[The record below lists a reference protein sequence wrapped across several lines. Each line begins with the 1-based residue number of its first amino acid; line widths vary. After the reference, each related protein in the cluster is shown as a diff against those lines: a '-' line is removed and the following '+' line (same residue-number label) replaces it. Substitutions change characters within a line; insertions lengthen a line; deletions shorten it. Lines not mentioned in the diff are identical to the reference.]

1 MNTTGKVSDIL
12 KSVTKAIAELC
23 QCQYTS
29 SFIVD
34 SQLFCNGK
42 SEVVYQ
48 GQLLTT
54 DGKAAEEIRNLTHE
68 WVLDKPFISVSDQ
81 MYQLNPYCS
90 VIIDKVGE
98 NVCDALSPTEST
110 LKSDKISGTDFTIRE
125 ISFIVVMALLVV
137 VIIAFAVCVTAY
149 FIRRRSL
156 KTHRFKIRYRKLWLI
171 SACAYSGKRN
181 DSMRLIKNMRLYG
194 T

>member
-1 MNTTGKVSDIL
+1 MNTTGKVSDIS

-48 GQLLTT
+48 GKLLTT
-54 DGKAAEEIRNLTHE
+54 DGKAAEEIRNLTQE
-68 WVLDKPFISVSDQ
+68 WVLNKPFVSVSDQ
-81 MYQLNPYCS
+81 TYQLNPYCS

-110 LKSDKISGTDFTIRE
+110 LKSDKISGTDYTIRE
-125 ISFIVVMALLVV
+125 ISFIVVMGLLVV
-137 VIIAFAVCVTAY
+137 VIVAFAVGITAY
-149 FIRRRSL
+149 FIMKRS
-156 KTHRFKIRYRKLWLI
+156 KMHRFKIRYV
-171 SACAYSGKRN
+171 
-181 DSMRLIKNMRLYG
+181 
-194 T
+194 

>member
-1 MNTTGKVSDIL
+1 M
-12 KSVTKAIAELC
+12 
-23 QCQYTS
+23 
-29 SFIVD
+29 
-34 SQLFCNGK
+34 
-42 SEVVYQ
+42 VYQ

-54 DGKAAEEIRNLTHE
+54 DGKAAEEIRNLTQK

-81 MYQLNPYCS
+81 TYQLNPYCS

-137 VIIAFAVCVTAY
+137 VIIAFAVGATAY
-149 FIRRRSL
+149 CIRRKSKMR
-156 KTHRFKIRYRKLWLI
+156 RFMIRYV
-171 SACAYSGKRN
+171 
-181 DSMRLIKNMRLYG
+181 
-194 T
+194 